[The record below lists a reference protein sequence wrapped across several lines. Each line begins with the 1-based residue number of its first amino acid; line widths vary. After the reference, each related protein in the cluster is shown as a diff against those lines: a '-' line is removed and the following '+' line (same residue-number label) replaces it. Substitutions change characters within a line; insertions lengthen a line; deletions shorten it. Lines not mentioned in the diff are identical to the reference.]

1 MKYTLLLLAICA
13 NPLLACLWD
22 SDTLAQESAGMPD
35 VKVVIVGGFARN
47 PDLYYE
53 MRLERVTK
61 LLAADPDDLD
71 AYDDAAVSCDRL
83 GRSDEAIGWMEK
95 KLAAME
101 RTAYAETEQPNHRYR
116 YLANLGT
123 FYAHRW
129 FRNGADREQFGDL
142 EEARDLIAQAIE
154 ENPNAHFGREKY
166 QLRFIEWVLSKP
178 GYYGSDENYIAEAA
192 GQPTGWIPN
201 FLAIGRDGETL
212 PQTSDNTLLKE
223 MGLEDAIDGICGL
236 ITLGAA
242 WESVDAFYTLAL
254 LLQIDGRSS
263 FGYFAMLRVSELLE
277 HDQRFLAGGVSVT
290 SESARKPMFRKQHFP
305 IQQEADTVNEFE
317 TLREEA
323 ESWQSNRTEYM
334 LVRLAAGQHP
344 DTHDDFWDEFEGD
357 HEHMDVPS
365 GAIYE
370 AGGTVN
376 AVLQSDWFWILCIFL
391 GGATLMT
398 AYYLY
403 AKRRDRKKR
412 AARYAA

>member
-1 MKYTLLLLAICA
+1 MKYALLLLALCA
-13 NPLLACLWD
+13 NPLFACLWD

-61 LLAADPDDLD
+61 LLVAEPDNLD

-83 GRSDEAIGWMEK
+83 GQSDEAIEWMEK

-129 FRNGADREQFGDL
+129 FRNGADRERFGDL
-142 EEARDLIAQAIE
+142 EKARELIAQAIE
-154 ENPNAHFGREKY
+154 ENANAHFGREKY
-166 QLRFIEWVLSKP
+166 QLKFIEWVLSKP
-178 GYYGSDENYIAEAA
+178 RYIEDSSEAKA
-192 GQPTGWIPN
+192 ADQREYWIPN
-201 FLAIGRDGETL
+201 FLGLGKNDRL
-212 PQTSDNTLLKE
+212 SPRTSDNERLKE
-223 MGLEDAIDGICGL
+223 IGLDDAIAGICGL
-236 ITLGAA
+236 VTLGAA

-263 FGYFAMLRVSELLE
+263 FAYFAMLRVKELLE
-277 HDQRFLAGGVSVT
+277 DGKHFFATDVPLDAEKIGKQGFTIMRFPTRNVVGTTAEFRSLRSKAKKWQDQRVSYLL
-290 SESARKPMFRKQHFP
+290 SHL
-305 IQQEADTVNEFE
+305 QEGE
-317 TLREEA
+317 
-323 ESWQSNRTEYM
+323 
-334 LVRLAAGQHP
+334 HP
-344 DTHDDFWDEFEGD
+344 DTADEFWRDFEGD
-357 HEHMDVPS
+357 PEYMQVPS
-365 GAIYE
+365 GPIYK
-370 AGGTVN
+370 AGGTIN
-376 AVLQSDWFWILCIFL
+376 ALLTSDWFWILCIFL

-403 AKRRDRKKR
+403 ARRRDRKNR